1 MSAVLPHYK
10 QGPANY
16 QVASLV
22 FGGQF
27 VSPNNLTPGGTDF
40 TVKLATN
47 AVTVPNDPGS
57 VLGVAGKDAAPITT
71 QTGAANTY
79 GEPLIDISVLDDY
92 TSVWYGGV
100 DIFVWYGPS
109 VNVQPGQFIQIASAF
124 GTVGPAANIAS
135 WAVTTPPLIVGR
147 CTVNGGVTAAMCTQ
161 QIGGGAGGGGAS
173 TYFLGRARVF

>member
-10 QGPANY
+10 QGPANL
-16 QVASLV
+16 QVATLV

-27 VSPNNLTPGGTDF
+27 VSPNTLTAGTTDF

-47 AVTVPNDPGS
+47 SATVPNDPGS
-57 VLGVAGKDAAPITT
+57 VLGVSGKDAAPIAT

-92 TSVWYGGV
+92 TSVYYGGV
-100 DIFVWYGPS
+100 DILVWYGPS
-109 VNVQPGQFIQIASAF
+109 VNVQPGQFLVINSAF
-124 GTVGPAANIAS
+124 GTVGPAPAIAS
-135 WAVTTPPLIVGR
+135 WAATTPPLIVAR

-161 QIGGGAGGGGAS
+161 QIGGGAGAGGAS
-173 TYFLGRARVF
+173 TFFLGRARVF